1 MLFRK
6 KNRLRFRTMLKNA
19 VIVLSMVGVAGSCS
33 SNSSD
38 IHPDLKEQIRIGGNR
53 IAYTRPGEQLYYS
66 DITVDSDSKS
76 IISFMPSGASN
87 GEWPR
92 ITFEMEKDKLI
103 LRGGIISDARPVD
116 EFGQNKAFYSKLKD
130 LLKND
135 NIDMPT
141 PNFKQEQ
148 YIYNINGLVREIISN
163 PTNILYKKEFWILAN
178 DTDDGVAVYLHNRK
192 GEIQESFIPGQGYLV
207 IPGKVVGSILRIDFG
222 FSTIFPEQREQ
233 AGVQTALDR
242 FSTVR
247 LKYKDFTQ
255 SNIVVKVFRTLDNG
269 GTITITQKKDTMKFH
284 LSPNQMIIYP
294 ERATT
299 ATSIELENVVEYI
312 NSVLLM

>member
-1 MLFRK
+1 
-6 KNRLRFRTMLKNA
+6 MLKNA
-19 VIVLSMVGVAGSCS
+19 VIVLSIAGAAGSCS
-33 SNSSD
+33 SNASN
-38 IHPDLKEQIRIGGNR
+38 IHPDLKEQVRIGGNG

-66 DITVDSDSKS
+66 DVTVDSDSKS

-103 LRGGIISDARPVD
+103 LRGGVISDARPVD
-116 EFGQNKAFYSKLKD
+116 EFGQNKDFYNKLKD
-130 LLKND
+130 LLNSD

-148 YIYNINGLVREIISN
+148 YIYNMDGLVREIISN

-178 DTDDGVAVYLHNRK
+178 DTDDGFAVYLHNRS
-192 GEIQESFIPGQGYLV
+192 GEIQESYIPGQGYLV
-207 IPGKVVGSILRIDFG
+207 IPGKVAQTILRIDFG
-222 FSTIFPEQREQ
+222 ISTIFPEQREQ

-242 FSTVR
+242 FSTVKLR
-247 LKYKDFTQ
+247 YNDFMQ
-255 SNIVVKVFRTLDNG
+255 SNIVVKVFRTLDSG
-269 GTITITQKKDTMKFH
+269 GTVTITQKKNTMKFH
-284 LSPNQMIIYP
+284 LSPNLMIVYP

-299 ATSIELENVVEYI
+299 ATSIELENVVEYE
-312 NSVLLM
+312 NSVLLL